1 MARSSLLESLSRRE
15 LGGCQQHSQTVFLQ
29 EQLRQLQLKE
39 TGIQQSS
46 GAVLCLAFD
55 VPESRYLLA
64 GATDASVVI
73 YDSQAVTAPG
83 SDAWLQ
89 PVCLLSR
96 SHPGAHTFSVT
107 SVAWWPTDT
116 GLFVTGSSD
125 CKLKAWLT
133 VVCDF
138 ALPAKVMCVAVSQ
151 VAGGGSA
158 LMAAACQEHTLRLAD
173 LRAGAMTHTL
183 TGHSSVLQHALQ
195 TPSVERCLVPHLQ
208 HGTTGNEQAT
218 SGDSAGGTKPGQGAS
233 GSGQQV
239 QGQGQAVKV
248 VIAERRQVI
257 KAAFRGL
264 VEAAQPDFSPEEVD
278 AVVAQANQRMTM
290 GSMQCCLAAVM
301 SLTMLLQSFLGQPTP
316 GFPAAGPA
324 PCHPPP
330 PDPAC
335 PPYSHPRLPTRHS
348 PRSAAPPAQLPPP
361 VQLNIVDPSL
371 LPQIKAAM
379 DLLTNDSVQE
389 HLMRGPHHSRIRL
402 LPGEVAVFEQPSSA
416 WPVAKLQEL
425 DQVHLQGDNNSLNAN
440 ATKITTSITEF
451 YRHPQRFIN
460 TWAKAV
466 GVVGGGFSKEAK
478 KHFLKLVLG
487 RLDYSQPDR
496 EHKWR
501 LPPNS
506 VLREEGWRKEVVWHR
521 GLLGL
526 PAEWEAG
533 VESIGKAGAGWLP
546 IENRVRYVLFLNRCL
561 ESWQIA
567 PHARPHGNSRRRR
580 TCPLPFT
587 MLPMVGVRARHFVID
602 DRVLRGLLADLG
614 QDTLTR
620 ARFEA
625 DSLPHWQR
633 FIQYSQLQNSGWDFA
648 RRVETDG
655 VSISVH
661 FVRSQAVHEPV
672 ELPSIGRELTATSD
686 YSPDT
691 HIAVG
696 VDPGVTQA
704 IKAAHAQRDLATGQV
719 VRQWEWELTKGQLK
733 HDSGL
738 TKAKQDTARWS
749 AAIQPQLQQLA
760 AATPG
765 GTTLDALHAHILA
778 LKATWDPL
786 WEEYLKPRWRRQRL
800 ALHHAQEGVIDAFC
814 KKVVNGMKWVSRQH
828 YHQERGVAVF
838 LGAGNF
844 SQGGWKAGAVRAGF
858 RKVVEQPSRPSTEPR
873 PDRLV
878 IVDEFRTTR
887 VSSSVHARQPCELH
901 LPPDQPRPADW
912 VPPAGQVNHRLLRPA
927 WSVRHAKCV
936 RGLKW
941 CHEVPPNPPPPPPPP
956 APLAQDP
963 PAPAQEPPPA
973 PPPAQDQPPAQPPP
987 GPVQRPQAPSWGR
1000 WLDRDTNPC
1009 LNFQRIGESMQRP
1022 LELCRWDDLEALPPV
1037 GKEYQ
1042 QRYKLVNDRLPKV
1055 KQRLHRAAEY
1065 RRGIDG
1071 RARNNA

>member
-1 MARSSLLESLSRRE
+1 MPPKRKRKRPASPA
-15 LGGCQQHSQTVFLQ
+15 
-29 EQLRQLQLKE
+29 
-39 TGIQQSS
+39 QS
-46 GAVLCLAFD
+46 
-55 VPESRYLLA
+55 
-64 GATDASVVI
+64 
-73 YDSQAVTAPG
+73 
-83 SDAWLQ
+83 
-89 PVCLLSR
+89 
-96 SHPGAHTFSVT
+96 
-107 SVAWWPTDT
+107 
-116 GLFVTGSSD
+116 
-125 CKLKAWLT
+125 
-133 VVCDF
+133 
-138 ALPAKVMCVAVSQ
+138 
-151 VAGGGSA
+151 
-158 LMAAACQEHTLRLAD
+158 AA
-173 LRAGAMTHTL
+173 
-183 TGHSSVLQHALQ
+183 
-195 TPSVERCLVPHLQ
+195 
-208 HGTTGNEQAT
+208 
-218 SGDSAGGTKPGQGAS
+218 GAS

-278 AVVAQANQRMTM
+278 AVVAQANKRMTM

-324 PCHPPP
+324 PSAPPP

-335 PPYSHPRLPTRHS
+335 PPYSHPRLPTRSS
-348 PRSAAPPAQLPPP
+348 PRSAAAPAQLPPP
-361 VQLNIVDPSL
+361 VQLNIVDPKL
-371 LPQIKAAM
+371 LSQIKDAM
-379 DLLTNDSVQE
+379 ELLTNDSVQE